1 MKYLIILFALLFQ
14 YWDDTDVVREM
25 KAHIGE
31 ITLAQ
36 NEGRAPG
43 SEGEK
48 AVASYVYETLKAK
61 GVDMLTGPD
70 GDIFGLNTETGDTLV
85 SRNVMGML
93 QGYDATLRD
102 RYIVVAARMDNIGSN
117 ILTVNG
123 IQQQQIYHGANGNA
137 SGLAVMMEVAGQSA
151 RNSLLFKRSVIFLA
165 LGSSTSSFAGAW
177 HFLHQTF
184 QKDASRI
191 DAMVNLDILG
201 QGADTGLLAFTAGNE
216 DLNLLISNL
225 SSSLQPIKPTLIPA
239 EPYPS
244 DHQIFYAQ
252 EIPSVLFTTGRY
264 PEHNTVRD
272 TPSILDYDL
281 MEREV
286 EYIYNFLVSL
296 SGCREGM
303 PAFHNDT
310 KVEEESDGRT
320 MSWADCDVPPSF
332 LGNINPAYFLERW
345 VYQYLKYPKSCIKDG
360 IQGRVLVTFTIEKD
374 GTVQDVHVTRSVD
387 PELDEAAIKVVE
399 ASPKWKAARRNG
411 QKVACTMT
419 IPVEFRLKKRK

>member
-1 MKYLIILFALLFQ
+1 MRLLFLLITLLFQ
-14 YWDDTDVVREM
+14 YWDDSDIVKDM
-25 KAHIGE
+25 KAHVAE

-43 SEGEK
+43 SDGEK

-61 GVDMLTGPD
+61 GVDMLTGPE
-70 GDIFGLNTETGDTLV
+70 GDIFGLNTEKGDTLV
-85 SRNVMGML
+85 SRNVIGMI

-123 IQQQQIYHGANGNA
+123 EQHLQIYHGANGNA

-151 RNSLLFKRSVIFLA
+151 RNSLIFKRSVIFIG
-165 LGSSTSSFAGAW
+165 LGSSTCGFAGAW
-177 HFLHQTF
+177 HFLHHTF
-184 QKDASRI
+184 QKDAGLI
-191 DAMVNLDILG
+191 DAMVDMDILG
-201 QGADTGLLAFTAGNE
+201 QGADKGMLAFTGGNE
-216 DLNLLISNL
+216 DLNLLLSNL
-225 SSSLQPIKPTLIPA
+225 SSSLQPIKPSLIPT

-244 DHQIFYAQ
+244 DMQVFYAE
-252 EIPSVLFTTGRY
+252 EIPSILFTTGRY
-264 PEHNTVRD
+264 PEHNTPRD

-303 PAFHNDT
+303 PAFHNVP
-310 KVEEESDGRT
+310 KAEEQTDGKI
-320 MSWADCDVPPSF
+320 MSWADCDVPPAF
-332 LGNINPAYFLERW
+332 LGNINPAYFLEKW
-345 VYQYLKYPKSCIKDG
+345 VYQYLKYPQASVRDG
-360 IQGRVLVTFTIEKD
+360 IQGRVLVTFTIDKD
-374 GTVQDVHVTRSVD
+374 GSVKDVHVSRGVD

-399 ASPKWKAARRNG
+399 ASPKWKAARMNG

>member
-1 MKYLIILFALLFQ
+1 MKYLFILFALLFQ
-14 YWDDTDVVREM
+14 YWDDTDIVRDM
-25 KAHIGE
+25 KAHVAE

-36 NEGRAPG
+36 NEGRSPG

-48 AVASYVYETLKAK
+48 AVASYVYETLKSK
-61 GVDMLTGPD
+61 GIDMLTGSD
-70 GDIFGLNTETGDTLV
+70 GDIFGLNTDKGDTLV
-85 SRNVMGML
+85 SRNVMGMI
-93 QGYDATLRD
+93 QGYDATLKD

-117 ILTVNG
+117 VLTVDG
-123 IQQQQIYHGANGNA
+123 VERLQIYHGANGNA

-151 RNSLLFKRSVIFLA
+151 RNSLLFKRSVIFLG

-177 HFLHQTF
+177 HFLNQTF

-191 DAMVNLDILG
+191 DAMINLDILG
-201 QGADTGLLAFTAGNE
+201 QGGDTGLMAFTAGNE

-225 SSSLQPIKPTLIPA
+225 SSSLQPIKPVMIPT

-286 EYIYNFLVSL
+286 EYIFNFLTSL
-296 SGCREGM
+296 CNCREGM
-303 PAFHNDT
+303 PAFHNSAP
-310 KVEEESDGRT
+310 VEETSDGKV
-320 MSWADCDVPPSF
+320 MSWADCDVPPAF
-332 LGNINPAYFLERW
+332 LGNINPAYFLEKW
-345 VYQYLKYPKSCIKDG
+345 VYQYLKYPKASIRDG

-374 GTVQDVHVTRSVD
+374 GNVRDVHVTRSID

-399 ASPKWKAARRNG
+399 ASPKWKPARMNG